1 MKTVKLFSWLMLL
14 LLLAG
19 IMAACGSQVT
29 PVAEP
34 DSEFVLALPRLVID
48 IDSEGVPS
56 VAGLDPQTLKTITF
70 GQVDLTGVRV
80 PKQYVDWFTTTNLQH
95 IEVVH
100 RDDGEYI
107 FVNGQPLPH
116 VGWDSDSLRAL
127 SSLAGELGLIN
138 QPMAKLLSLLVPFV
152 QRLGLDVAV
161 RFPVREGV
169 DIIPLRDPAEPAP
182 QPSVSESAPTVA
194 LVKTHLTFDENGIPS
209 VLSVSTREMEEALG
223 VSLRQM
229 ELPPSVVQQLTDAG
243 IQHITVRTMP
253 DGLFLWVNDNP
264 LPTLVWSDQFLE
276 NAADLYGQLYY
287 TDAYATARE
296 AVKTLLPL
304 VDNVDGEIVLIF
316 PVPEGVA
323 KIPIPSP

>member
-1 MKTVKLFSWLMLL
+1 MKTVRRFSWLL
-14 LLLAG
+14 LLLLLSG
-19 IMAACGSQVT
+19 VVVACGSQVT

-48 IDSEGVPS
+48 VDSDGVPS

-80 PKQYVDWFTTTNLQH
+80 PKPYVDWFTATNLQH

-107 FVNGQPLPH
+107 FVNGNPLPH
-116 VGWDSDSLRAL
+116 VGWDADSLRAL
-127 SSLAGELGLIN
+127 SDLAGELGVVN
-138 QPMAKLLSLLVPFV
+138 RPMAKVLSLLVPFV
-152 QRLGLDVAV
+152 QRLGLNVAV
-161 RFPVREGV
+161 RFPVQDGV
-169 DIIPLRDPAEPAP
+169 DIIPLRDPGDPIPQVSAESEAP
-182 QPSVSESAPTVA
+182 SIA
-194 LVKTHLTFDENGIPS
+194 LMKVHMNFDENGIPS
-209 VLSVSTREMEEALG
+209 VLSVSTRELEEALG

-229 ELPPSVVQQLTDAG
+229 ELPPSAVQQMIDAG

-253 DGLFLWVNDNP
+253 SGLYIWVNDNP
-264 LPTLVWSDQFLE
+264 LPTLVWSDEYLE
-276 NAADLYGQLYY
+276 NAANLYGQLYY
-287 TDAYATARE
+287 TDAYATARD

-316 PVPEGVA
+316 PVPEGA
-323 KIPIPSP
+323 TKIPIPSP